1 MSQAATGTEES
12 KPGPGQMLWA
22 APHLWRVYVWSAGG
36 ACQKGRKR
44 AAGDSPV
51 DTAGPYLFTTSSDLI
66 RSMNTVSAVNGGR
79 VQDPS
84 PSPVSVVPASWSSE
98 LTFGC

>member
-1 MSQAATGTEES
+1 M
-12 KPGPGQMLWA
+12 
-22 APHLWRVYVWSAGG
+22 
-36 ACQKGRKR
+36 
-44 AAGDSPV
+44 